1 MSLPQISYK
10 GKTLVAEWDNRQA
23 RTFWFQ
29 TIFLATFLVIWTP
42 ATFGMT
48 VQLILGNGPRWFLL
62 IWLVFGYMGVIV
74 IPIALWLR
82 NSVERV
88 EIDNSFYRHINVTH
102 PGWFPTEWKVD
113 NISRIEFTYGES
125 TTLTVHCGWKRKMI
139 GVQADDAF
147 RRFLFEAIRHH
158 LNKIDSP
165 IEVVDKV
172 PLSKK

>member
-1 MSLPQISYK
+1 MI
-10 GKTLVAEWDNRQA
+10 
-23 RTFWFQ
+23 
-29 TIFLATFLVIWTP
+29 
-42 ATFGMT
+42 
-48 VQLILGNGPRWFLL
+48 LIAF
-62 IWLVFGYMGVIV
+62 
-74 IPIALWLR
+74 WLR
-82 NSVERV
+82 TPVNRV
-88 EIDNSFYRHINVTH
+88 KIDNFFYRHINVTH